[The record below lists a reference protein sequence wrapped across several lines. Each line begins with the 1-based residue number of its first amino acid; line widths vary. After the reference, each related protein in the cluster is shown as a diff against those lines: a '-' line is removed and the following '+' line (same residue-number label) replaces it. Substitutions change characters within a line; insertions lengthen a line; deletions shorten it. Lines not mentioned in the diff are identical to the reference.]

1 MIARAGVVAAL
12 VATAS
17 AARADAPRPA
27 PPEANAPDPAVQQA
41 GEANLES
48 TAHRRGLTFAAALG
62 GGLMLGFGIKDSVGR
77 GGSLSL
83 RLGHVATP
91 RTVITLEAGVTA
103 ALHRPAKTV
112 EQPDNGIVPNTDV
125 NLLAGAQ
132 YYVNPSLWLR
142 LAGGV
147 GLYQGRKVVVSSVAL
162 DDVTLIGPAVLGGLG
177 VDLVRFKWAVL
188 GIEFGASAMINGDG
202 VLVASSAGI
211 GVAFD

>member
-1 MIARAGVVAAL
+1 MIARAVAAL
-12 VATAS
+12 VAAS
-17 AARADAPRPA
+17 SIAHADAPRPGSPA
-27 PPEANAPDPAVQQA
+27 ASPPDPAVQEA
-41 GEANLES
+41 GDANLES
-48 TAHRRGLTFAAALG
+48 TANRRGLTFATTLG

-91 RTVITLEAGVTA
+91 RTVITFEVGATA

-142 LAGGV
+142 FAGGA
-147 GLYQGRKVVVSSVAL
+147 GLYQGRKVVVSSVAVA
-162 DDVTLIGPAVLGGLG
+162 DVTLIGPAVLGGLG

-202 VLVASSAGI
+202 VLIASGACL